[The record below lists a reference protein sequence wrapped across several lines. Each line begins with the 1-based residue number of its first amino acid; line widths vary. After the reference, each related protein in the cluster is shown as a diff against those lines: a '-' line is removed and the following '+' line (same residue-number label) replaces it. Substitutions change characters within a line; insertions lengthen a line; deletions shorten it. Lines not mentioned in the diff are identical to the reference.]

1 MSEFG
6 CYFTLKIS
14 SCIEMFGNRKKKKKK
29 CWERPYNQCV
39 CVSWPVCA
47 QCHWPFGFR
56 DHLAQESHFT
66 GGYWG
71 LEE

>member
-39 CVSWPVCA
+39 CVCHG
-47 QCHWPFGFR
+47 QCVPSAIG
-56 DHLAQESHFT
+56 HLASGT
-66 GGYWG
+66 IWPKSLILLVGSGA
-71 LEE
+71 